1 MAGQDILSQDEVDA
15 LLGMDDGE
23 LGDYAAEGEV
33 REIDL
38 ARQQRVVRGNFPALE
53 AINERISRGLRDLMF
68 QLFRRG
74 AAVSNEEVSTP
85 SFADY
90 IYSLYVPTSLN
101 VVKVSP
107 LRGFGIVA
115 IDPRLVFR
123 LVDYFFGGSGTLY
136 SKVEGRDFTATEQR
150 MIRMLVERIGKLI
163 AEAWNPLLHI
173 EVEYSHPEVHRRSAN
188 ILSAQEVVVVSSFIL
203 EMETGDPGY
212 IHFTLPY
219 TMLEPV
225 RALLDAPV
233 PTNRDDSDTRW
244 SSALRRDIR
253 SVSVPIRAQLTEF
266 RSTLSE
272 LLHWAPGD
280 VLPIDMPERIA
291 LEVEGMPL
299 AEGRFGISN
308 EKNALR
314 IERILEQEGSGEAA
328 SVPRKKA
335 V

>member
-15 LLGMDDGE
+15 LLGMDDGD

-38 ARQQRVVRGNFPALE
+38 AKQQRVVRGNFPALD
-53 AINERISRGLRDLMF
+53 AINERIGRGIRDLMF

-74 AAVSNEEVSTP
+74 ASVSNEEVSTP
-85 SFADY
+85 TFADY

-101 VVKVSP
+101 VVRVTP

-123 LVDYFFGGSGTLY
+123 LVDYFFGGTGTLY

-150 MIRMLVERIGKLI
+150 MIRMLVERIGTLI
-163 AEAWNPLLHI
+163 TEAWKPVIDI

-188 ILSAQEVVVVSSFIL
+188 ILGAQEVVVVSGFIVEL
-203 EMETGDPGY
+203 ESGDPGY

-233 PTNRDDSDTRW
+233 PAARDDSDTRW
-244 SSALRRDIR
+244 STALRRDIR
-253 SVSVPIRAQLTEF
+253 AVSVPIRAQLTEF
-266 RSTLSE
+266 RSTLFD
-272 LLHWAPGD
+272 LLRWAPGD
-280 VLPIDMPERIA
+280 VLPIEMPESIA

-299 AEGRFGISN
+299 AEGRFGVSN

-314 IERILEQEGSGEAA
+314 IERILEQEGPAEALA
-328 SVPRKKA
+328 APGKKA
-335 V
+335 S

>member
-1 MAGQDILSQDEVDA
+1 
-15 LLGMDDGE
+15 
-23 LGDYAAEGEV
+23 
-33 REIDL
+33 
-38 ARQQRVVRGNFPALE
+38 
-53 AINERISRGLRDLMF
+53 MF

-163 AEAWNPLLHI
+163 AEAWNPLLHV

>member
-15 LLGMDDGE
+15 LLGMDDSD

-33 REIDL
+33 REINL
-38 ARQQRVVRGNFPALE
+38 AQQQRVVRGSFPALE
-53 AINERISRGLRDLMF
+53 AINERIGRGLRDLMF

-85 SFADY
+85 TFADY

-163 AEAWNPLLHI
+163 SEAWNSVLEI

-219 TMLEPV
+219 AMLEPV

-233 PTNRDDSDTRW
+233 PTSRDSSDTRW

-266 RSTLSE
+266 RSTLFD

-280 VLPIDMPERIA
+280 VIPIEMPERIA

-299 AEGRFGISN
+299 AEGRFGVSK

-314 IERILEQEGSGEAA
+314 IERILEREEPAEAPL
-328 SVPRKKA
+328 VPGKKA
-335 V
+335 S

>member
-15 LLGMDDGE
+15 LLGMDDGD

-38 ARQQRVVRGNFPALE
+38 AKQQRVVRGNFPALE
-53 AINERISRGLRDLMF
+53 AINERIGRGIRDLMF

-74 AAVSNEEVSTP
+74 ASVSHEEVSTP
-85 SFADY
+85 TFADY

-101 VVKVSP
+101 VVRVSP

-163 AEAWNPLLHI
+163 TEAWNPVIDI

-188 ILSAQEVVVVSSFIL
+188 ILGAQEVVVVSSFIL
-203 EMETGDPGY
+203 ELETGDPGY

-219 TMLEPV
+219 AMLEPV

-233 PTNRDDSDTRW
+233 PTTRDDSDTRW
-244 SSALRRDIR
+244 STSLRRDIR
-253 SVSVPIRAQLTEF
+253 AVSVPVRAQLTEF
-266 RSTLSE
+266 RSTLFD
-272 LLHWAPGD
+272 LLRWAPGD
-280 VLPIDMPERIA
+280 VIPIEMPERIA

-314 IERILEQEGSGEAA
+314 IERILEQEGPTEALA
-328 SVPRKKA
+328 APGKKA
-335 V
+335 S

>member
-163 AEAWNPLLHI
+163 AEAWNPLLHV

-272 LLHWAPGD
+272 LLHWSPGD